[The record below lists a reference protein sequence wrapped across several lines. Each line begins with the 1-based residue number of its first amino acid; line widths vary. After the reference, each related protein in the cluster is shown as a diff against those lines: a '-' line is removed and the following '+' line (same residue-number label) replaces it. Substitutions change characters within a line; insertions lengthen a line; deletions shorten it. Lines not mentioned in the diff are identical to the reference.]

1 MGNRTMLKTFPYN
14 WAPPIERSLLEMSDS
29 PGPSTAFGGTGEL
42 RSRVNFSRHG
52 EFLLSGFI
60 CGRRSAGGYFMDRP
74 TTSVTVG
81 VMALL
86 MLAGCNSGMNS
97 GSMSGPATPQRG
109 QLLTTPPTLVAT
121 FGTSDLLGLLGLDTL
136 GQKLLTLAY
145 SPICT
150 VNVYQLNYETVGA
163 KSESTTSTGAL
174 LVPSGS
180 ASRCQGPRPI
190 VEYAHG
196 TSPNKNYDIA
206 QLSGSNAS
214 SEGLLLAALF
224 AAEGYIVV
232 APNYAG
238 YDSST
243 LSYHPYLIAA
253 QQAAEMMDVLTAA
266 RSALPVALVPT
277 VTDNHKLFV
286 TGYSQGGY
294 VAMAATSAMQAA
306 GQTVT
311 ASAPMSGPY
320 ALAAFGDA
328 LFLGEVNGSATEN
341 VALLANGYQNAYGN
355 LYSEPTDI
363 FATPYANDIA
373 GLLPSTTPISTI
385 YSEGLLPNNTLFS
398 SLPPASQYAS
408 ITPATTPS
416 DLASV
421 FAMGFASS
429 DYLILNSYRLSYLQD
444 EQAHPDGGFPTM
456 TTGLP
461 AALPENTLRQDLKT
475 NDLRNWTPT
484 MPTLLCGG
492 DEDPEVF
499 FFNTQLMQGYWLNN
513 APSAPAT
520 ILDIASTPT
529 ANDPYANEK
538 DAFKAAVTAVEVAAT
553 AGGATD
559 GGHAAVLEDYHAR
572 LVPPFCLSAVKS
584 FFDGQGG

>member
-1 MGNRTMLKTFPYN
+1 MN
-14 WAPPIERSLLEMSDS
+14 
-29 PGPSTAFGGTGEL
+29 
-42 RSRVNFSRHG
+42 
-52 EFLLSGFI
+52 
-60 CGRRSAGGYFMDRP
+60 RP
-74 TTSVTVG
+74 TSSVTVG
-81 VMALL
+81 ATALL
-86 MLAGCNSGMNS
+86 MLAGCNSGMNG
-97 GSMSGPATPQRG
+97 GSTPATSMPQRG
-109 QLLTTPPTLVAT
+109 QLLTNPPTLVAT
-121 FGTSDLLGLLGLDTL
+121 FGTPNLLALLGLDTL
-136 GQKLLTLAY
+136 GQELLTLAY

-150 VNVYQLNYETVGA
+150 VNVYRLNYETIGA
-163 KSESTTSTGAL
+163 KSEPATSTGAL

-180 ASRCQGPRPI
+180 ASDCQGPRPI

-196 TSPNKNYDIA
+196 TSPLKDYDMA

-214 SEGLLLAALF
+214 SEGLILAALF

-243 LSYHPYLIAA
+243 LSYHPYLVGT

-266 RSALPVALVPT
+266 RSALPVAVAPT

-306 GQTVT
+306 GQVVT

-328 LFLGEVNGSATEN
+328 LFLGEVDGSATEN

-355 LYSEPTDI
+355 LYSQPTDI

-385 YSEGLLPNNTLFS
+385 YSTGLLPNNTLFS
-398 SLPPASQYAS
+398 STPPAPQYAS
-408 ITPATTPS
+408 ITPATSPS
-416 DLASV
+416 DLATI

-429 DYLILNSYRLSYLQD
+429 DFLILNSYRLSYLQD
-444 EQAHPDGGFPTM
+444 AQANPDGGFPTT

-461 AALPENTLRQDLKT
+461 AALPVNTLRQDLKT

-484 MPTLLCGG
+484 MPTMLCGG
-492 DEDPEVF
+492 DEDPEVY
-499 FFNTQLMQGYWLNN
+499 FFNTQLILGYWSKL
-513 APSAPAT
+513 APSAPVT
-520 ILDIASTPT
+520 VLDLASAPT
-529 ANDPYANEK
+529 VNDPYAVEK
-538 DAFKAAVTAVEVAAT
+538 GAFEAAVTVVAVAAI

-559 GGHAAVLEDYHAR
+559 GGQAAVLANYHAR
-572 LVPPFCLSAVKS
+572 LVPPFCLAAVKS

>member
-1 MGNRTMLKTFPYN
+1 MN
-14 WAPPIERSLLEMSDS
+14 
-29 PGPSTAFGGTGEL
+29 
-42 RSRVNFSRHG
+42 
-52 EFLLSGFI
+52 
-60 CGRRSAGGYFMDRP
+60 RP
-74 TTSVTVG
+74 TSSVTVG
-81 VMALL
+81 ATALL
-86 MLAGCNSGMNS
+86 MLAGCNSGMNG
-97 GSMSGPATPQRG
+97 GSTPPTSMPQRG
-109 QLLTTPPTLVAT
+109 QLLTNPPTLVAS
-121 FGTSDLLGLLGLDTL
+121 FGTPNLLALLGLDTL
-136 GQKLLTLAY
+136 GQELLTLAY

-150 VNVYQLNYETVGA
+150 VNVYRLNYETIGA
-163 KSESTTSTGAL
+163 KSEPTTSTGAL

-180 ASRCQGPRPI
+180 ASDCQGPRPI

-196 TSPNKNYDIA
+196 TSPLKDYDMA

-214 SEGLLLAALF
+214 SEGLILAALF

-243 LSYHPYLIAA
+243 LSYHPYLVGT

-266 RSALPVALVPT
+266 RSALPVAVAPT

-306 GQTVT
+306 GQVVT

-328 LFLGEVNGSATEN
+328 LFLGEVDGSATEN

-355 LYSEPTDI
+355 LYSQPTDI

-385 YSEGLLPNNTLFS
+385 YSTGLLPNNTLFS
-398 SLPPASQYAS
+398 STPPAPQYAS
-408 ITPATTPS
+408 ITPATSPS
-416 DLASV
+416 DLATI

-429 DYLILNSYRLSYLQD
+429 DFLILNSYRLSYLQD
-444 EQAHPDGGFPTM
+444 AQANPDGGFPTT

-461 AALPENTLRQDLKT
+461 AALPVNTLRQDLKT

-484 MPTLLCGG
+484 MPTMLCGG
-492 DEDPEVF
+492 DEDPEVY
-499 FFNTQLMQGYWLNN
+499 FFNTQLILGYWSKL
-513 APSAPAT
+513 APSAPVT
-520 ILDIASTPT
+520 VLDLASAPT
-529 ANDPYANEK
+529 VNDPYVVEK
-538 DAFKAAVTAVEVAAT
+538 GAFEAAVTVVAVAAI

-559 GGHAAVLEDYHAR
+559 GGHAAVLANYHAR
-572 LVPPFCLSAVKS
+572 LVPPFCLAAVKS

>member
-1 MGNRTMLKTFPYN
+1 
-14 WAPPIERSLLEMSDS
+14 
-29 PGPSTAFGGTGEL
+29 
-42 RSRVNFSRHG
+42 
-52 EFLLSGFI
+52 
-60 CGRRSAGGYFMDRP
+60 MDRP
-74 TTSVTVG
+74 ASSVTIG
-81 VMALL
+81 AIALL
-86 MLAGCNSGMNS
+86 LLAGCDS
-97 GSMSGPATPQRG
+97 GSSSSPEASTPPAPSTPQRG
-109 QLLTTPPTLVAT
+109 QLLTNPPSLVAT

-136 GQKLLTLAY
+136 GQELLTLAY
-145 SPICT
+145 SSPICT
-150 VNVYQLNYETVGA
+150 VNVYRLSYETIGA
-163 KSESTTSTGAL
+163 KSEPTTSTGAL
-174 LVPSGS
+174 MVPSGA
-180 ASRCQGPRPI
+180 ASNCQGPRPI

-196 TSPNKNYDIA
+196 TSPLKNYDIA

-214 SEGLLLAALF
+214 SEGLILAALF

-243 LSYHPYLIAA
+243 LGYHPYLVGA
-253 QQAAEMMDVLTAA
+253 QQAAEMMDVLAAA
-266 RSALPVALVPT
+266 RSALPLALAPT
-277 VTDNHKLFV
+277 ITDNHKLFV

-294 VAMAATSAMQAA
+294 VAMAATSTMQAA

-328 LFLGEVNGSATEN
+328 LFLGQVNFSATEN

-355 LYSEPTDI
+355 LYSAPTDI
-363 FATPYANDIA
+363 FAAPYADDIA

-385 YSEGLLPNNTLFS
+385 YSEGLLPSSALFS
-398 SLPPASQYAS
+398 SIPPAPQYAS

-416 DLASV
+416 DLAGV
-421 FAMGFASS
+421 FAMGFAGS

-444 EQAHPDGGFPTM
+444 EQTNPDGGFPTA

-461 AALPENTLRQDLKT
+461 AASPTNTLRQDLKT
-475 NDLRNWTPT
+475 NDLRNWTPM
-484 MPTLLCGG
+484 MPTLLCAG

-499 FFNTQLMQGYWLNN
+499 FFNTQLMQKYWSVN
-513 APSAPAT
+513 APSAPVT
-520 ILDIASTPT
+520 ILDIASAPT
-529 ANDPYANEK
+529 ANDPYADEK
-538 DAFKAAVTAVEVAAT
+538 DAFEAEVTAIELAAI

-559 GGHAAVLEDYHAR
+559 GGHAAVLGDYHTR
-572 LVPPFCLSAVKS
+572 IVPPFCLAAVKS

>member
-1 MGNRTMLKTFPYN
+1 
-14 WAPPIERSLLEMSDS
+14 
-29 PGPSTAFGGTGEL
+29 
-42 RSRVNFSRHG
+42 
-52 EFLLSGFI
+52 
-60 CGRRSAGGYFMDRP
+60 MDRP
-74 TTSVTVG
+74 TSSVTVG
-81 VMALL
+81 VTALL
-86 MLAGCNSGMNS
+86 ALAGCNSGMNS
-97 GSMSGPATPQRG
+97 GSTPDPSTAQRG
-109 QLLTTPPTLVAT
+109 QLLTNPPTLVAS
-121 FGTSDLLGLLGLDTL
+121 FGTSDVLGLLGVDAL
-136 GQKLLTLAY
+136 GQELLALAY
-145 SPICT
+145 SPVCT
-150 VNVYQLNYETVGA
+150 VNVYRLNYETIGA
-163 KSESTTSTGAL
+163 KSEPATSTGAL
-174 LVPSGS
+174 MVPSGT

-196 TSPNKNYDIA
+196 TSPMKNYDMA

-214 SEGLLLAALF
+214 SEGLILAALF

-243 LSYHPYLIAA
+243 LSYHPYLVGA

-266 RSALPVALVPT
+266 RSALPVALAQT
-277 VTDNHKLFV
+277 VIDNHKLFV

-306 GQTVT
+306 GQIVT

-373 GLLPSTTPISTI
+373 GLLPSTTPISTL
-385 YSEGLLPNNTLFS
+385 YSEGLLPNNALFS
-398 SLPPASQYAS
+398 STPPASQYAS

-444 EQAHPDGGFPTM
+444 EQANPDGGWPTT
-456 TTGLP
+456 TTGL
-461 AALPENTLRQDLKT
+461 AAASPKNALRQDLKT
-475 NDLRNWTPT
+475 NDLRNWMPT

-499 FFNTQLMQGYWLNN
+499 FFNTQLMQAYWSKNT
-513 APSAPAT
+513 PSAPVT
-520 ILDIASTPT
+520 ILDIASAPT
-529 ANDPYANEK
+529 ANDPYASEK
-538 DAFKAAVTAVEVAAT
+538 GAFNAAVTAVEVAAI

-559 GGHAAVLEDYHAR
+559 GGHAAVLGDYHAR
-572 LVPPFCLSAVKS
+572 IVPPFCLAAVKS

>member
-1 MGNRTMLKTFPYN
+1 
-14 WAPPIERSLLEMSDS
+14 
-29 PGPSTAFGGTGEL
+29 
-42 RSRVNFSRHG
+42 
-52 EFLLSGFI
+52 
-60 CGRRSAGGYFMDRP
+60 MDRP
-74 TTSVTVG
+74 TSSVTVG

-86 MLAGCNSGMNS
+86 MLAGCNSGMNG
-97 GSMSGPATPQRG
+97 GSTPGPSTPQRG

-136 GQKLLTLAY
+136 GQELLTLAY

-163 KSESTTSTGAL
+163 KSEPTTSTGAL

-180 ASRCQGPRPI
+180 ASGCQGPRPI

-196 TSPNKNYDIA
+196 TSPIKNYDIA
-206 QLSGSNAS
+206 QLSGANAS
-214 SEGLLLAALF
+214 SEGLILAALF

-243 LSYHPYLIAA
+243 LSYHPYLVGA

-266 RSALPVALVPT
+266 RSALPVALAPT

-328 LFLGEVNGSATEN
+328 LFLGEVNGSATKN

-398 SLPPASQYAS
+398 STPPASQYAS

-416 DLASV
+416 DLAIV

-429 DYLILNSYRLSYLQD
+429 DYLILNSCRLSYLQD
-444 EQAHPDGGFPTM
+444 EQANPDGGFPTM

-461 AALPENTLRQDLKT
+461 AALPRI
-475 NDLRNWTPT
+475 
-484 MPTLLCGG
+484 LCGK
-492 DEDPEVF
+492 
-499 FFNTQLMQGYWLNN
+499 
-513 APSAPAT
+513 
-520 ILDIASTPT
+520 I
-529 ANDPYANEK
+529 
-538 DAFKAAVTAVEVAAT
+538 
-553 AGGATD
+553 
-559 GGHAAVLEDYHAR
+559 
-572 LVPPFCLSAVKS
+572 
-584 FFDGQGG
+584 

>member
-1 MGNRTMLKTFPYN
+1 MNR
-14 WAPPIERSLLEMSDS
+14 
-29 PGPSTAFGGTGEL
+29 PS
-42 RSRVNFSRHG
+42 SR
-52 EFLLSGFI
+52 L
-60 CGRRSAGGYFMDRP
+60 
-74 TTSVTVG
+74 TVW
-81 VMALL
+81 VVALL
-86 MLAGCNSGMNS
+86 ALAGCSSGTNG
-97 GSMSGPATPQRG
+97 GSTLAPTTAQRG
-109 QLLTTPPTLVAT
+109 QLLIKPPTLVAT
-121 FGTSDLLGLLGLDTL
+121 FGTSDLLELLGLDTL
-136 GQKLLTLAY
+136 GLQLLTLAY
-145 SPICT
+145 SPVCT
-150 VNVYQLNYETVGA
+150 VNIYQLNYETVGA
-163 KSESTTSTGAL
+163 KSEPTTSTGAL
-174 LVPSGS
+174 MVPSGS
-180 ASRCQGPRPI
+180 ASGCQGPRPI

-196 TSPNKNYDIA
+196 TSPSKNYDIS
-206 QLSGSNAS
+206 QLTGSNAS
-214 SEGLLLAALF
+214 SEGLILAALF

-238 YDSST
+238 YHSST
-243 LSYHPYLIAA
+243 LSYHPYLVGA

-266 RSALPVALVPT
+266 RSALPVALAPT
-277 VTDNHKLFV
+277 ITDNHKLFV

-355 LYSEPTDI
+355 LYSEPADL
-363 FATPYANDIA
+363 FAAPYASDIA

-385 YSEGLLPNNTLFS
+385 YSEGLLPNDTLFS
-398 SLPPASQYAS
+398 STPPAPQYAS

-416 DLASV
+416 DLATV

-429 DYLILNSYRLSYLQD
+429 DYLIVNSYRLSYLQD
-444 EQAHPDGGFPTM
+444 QQANPDGGFPTT

-461 AALPENTLRQDLKT
+461 AASPTNTLRQDLKT
-475 NDLRNWTPT
+475 NDLRNWTPAT
-484 MPTLLCGG
+484 STLLCAG

-499 FFNTQLMQGYWLNN
+499 YFNTQLMQAYWLKN
-513 APSAPAT
+513 APSAPVT
-520 ILDIASTPT
+520 VLDIASAPA

-538 DAFKAAVTAVEVAAT
+538 NAFKAAVSAVEAAAV

-559 GGHAAVLEDYHAR
+559 GGLAAVLEDYHAR
-572 LVPPFCLSAVKS
+572 LVAPFCLAAVKS

>member
-1 MGNRTMLKTFPYN
+1 
-14 WAPPIERSLLEMSDS
+14 
-29 PGPSTAFGGTGEL
+29 
-42 RSRVNFSRHG
+42 
-52 EFLLSGFI
+52 
-60 CGRRSAGGYFMDRP
+60 MDRS
-74 TTSVTVG
+74 TSSVTV
-81 VMALL
+81 VVTALL
-86 MLAGCNSGMNS
+86 MLAGCNSGMNG
-97 GSMSGPATPQRG
+97 GSTPASSTPPPSTPQRG
-109 QLLTTPPTLVAT
+109 QLLTNPPTLVAT
-121 FGTSDLLGLLGLDTL
+121 FGTADLVGLLGLDTL
-136 GQKLLTLAY
+136 GQELLTLAY

-150 VNVYQLNYETVGA
+150 VNVYRLSYETMGA
-163 KSESTTSTGAL
+163 KSEPTTSTGAL

-180 ASRCQGPRPI
+180 ASSCKGPRPI

-196 TSPNKNYDIA
+196 TSPMKNYDMA

-214 SEGLLLAALF
+214 SEGLILAALF

-243 LSYHPYLIAA
+243 LSYHPYLVGA
-253 QQAAEMMDVLTAA
+253 QQAGEMMDVLTAA
-266 RSALPVALVPT
+266 RSALPAVLSAT

-363 FATPYANDIA
+363 FATPYAGDIA

-385 YSEGLLPNNTLFS
+385 YSEGLLPTNALFS
-398 SLPPASQYAS
+398 STPPAPQYAS
-408 ITPATTPS
+408 ITPATAPS

-429 DYLILNSYRLSYLQD
+429 DYLILNSYRLSYLED
-444 EQAHPDGGFPTM
+444 EQANPDGGFPAA

-461 AALPENTLRQDLKT
+461 AAAPENALRQDLKT

-492 DEDPEVF
+492 DGDPEVF
-499 FFNTQLMQGYWLNN
+499 FFNTQLMQEYWAKN
-513 APSAPAT
+513 APSAPVT
-520 ILDIASTPT
+520 ILDIASAP
-529 ANDPYANEK
+529 AGSDPYADEK
-538 DAFKAAVTAVEVAAT
+538 DAFNAAVTAMEAAAI
-553 AGGATD
+553 AGGAAD
-559 GGHAAVLEDYHAR
+559 GGHAAVLVDYHAQ
-572 LVPPFCLSAVKS
+572 LVPPFCLAAVKS
-584 FFDGQGG
+584 YFDGQGG

>member
-1 MGNRTMLKTFPYN
+1 
-14 WAPPIERSLLEMSDS
+14 
-29 PGPSTAFGGTGEL
+29 
-42 RSRVNFSRHG
+42 
-52 EFLLSGFI
+52 
-60 CGRRSAGGYFMDRP
+60 MDRP
-74 TTSVTVG
+74 TSSVTVG

-97 GSMSGPATPQRG
+97 GSTPGPSTPQRG

-136 GQKLLTLAY
+136 GQELLTLAY

-163 KSESTTSTGAL
+163 KSEPTTSTGAL

-180 ASRCQGPRPI
+180 ASGCRGPRPI

-196 TSPNKNYDIA
+196 TSPIKNYDIA
-206 QLSGSNAS
+206 QLSGANAS
-214 SEGLLLAALF
+214 SEGLILAALF

-243 LSYHPYLIAA
+243 LSYHPYLVGA

-266 RSALPVALVPT
+266 RSALPVALAPT

-294 VAMAATSAMQAA
+294 VAMAATSALQAA

-328 LFLGEVNGSATEN
+328 LFLGEVNGSATES

-373 GLLPSTTPISTI
+373 GLLP
-385 YSEGLLPNNTLFS
+385 NNTLFS
-398 SLPPASQYAS
+398 STPPASQYAS
-408 ITPATTPS
+408 ITPASTPS

-444 EQAHPDGGFPTM
+444 EQANPDGGFPTM

-499 FFNTQLMQGYWLNN
+499 FFNTQLMQGYWSNN
-513 APSAPAT
+513 APIAPVT

>member
-1 MGNRTMLKTFPYN
+1 
-14 WAPPIERSLLEMSDS
+14 
-29 PGPSTAFGGTGEL
+29 
-42 RSRVNFSRHG
+42 
-52 EFLLSGFI
+52 
-60 CGRRSAGGYFMDRP
+60 MDRP
-74 TTSVTVG
+74 TSFVTVG
-81 VMALL
+81 VVALL
-86 MLAGCNSGMNS
+86 MLAGCNSGMSNGATPP
-97 GSMSGPATPQRG
+97 GSSTPQRG
-109 QLLTTPPTLVAT
+109 QLLTNPPALVAT

-136 GQKLLTLAY
+136 GQELLTLAY
-145 SPICT
+145 SPVCT
-150 VNVYQLNYETVGA
+150 VNVYRLNYETVGA
-163 KSESTTSTGAL
+163 KSEPTTSTGAL

-180 ASRCQGPRPI
+180 GAGCQGPRPI

-196 TSPNKNYDIA
+196 TSPLKNYDIA

-214 SEGLLLAALF
+214 SEGLILAALF

-243 LSYHPYLIAA
+243 LGYHPYLVGV
-253 QQAAEMMDVLTAA
+253 QQANEMMDVLTAA
-266 RSALPVALVPT
+266 RSALPVALAPT
-277 VTDNHKLFV
+277 VADNHKLFV

-355 LYSEPTDI
+355 LYSQPTDI
-363 FATPYANDIA
+363 FATPYADDIA

-385 YSEGLLPNNTLFS
+385 YSEDLLPNNTLFS
-398 SLPPASQYAS
+398 STPPAPQYAS
-408 ITPATTPS
+408 ITPATMPS
-416 DLASV
+416 DLATV

-444 EQAHPDGGFPTM
+444 EQANPDGGFPTT

-461 AALPENTLRQDLKT
+461 AASPQNTLRQDLKT
-475 NDLRNWTPT
+475 NDLRDWTPA
-484 MPTLLCGG
+484 MPTLLCAG

-499 FFNTQLMQGYWLNN
+499 FFNTQLMQAYWSKN
-513 APSAPAT
+513 APSAPVT
-520 ILDIASTPT
+520 ILDIASTP
-529 ANDPYANEK
+529 AASDPYANEK
-538 DAFKAAVTAVEVAAT
+538 DAFQAAVTAVEVAAI

-572 LVPPFCLSAVKS
+572 LVAPFCLAAVKS

>member
-1 MGNRTMLKTFPYN
+1 
-14 WAPPIERSLLEMSDS
+14 
-29 PGPSTAFGGTGEL
+29 
-42 RSRVNFSRHG
+42 
-52 EFLLSGFI
+52 
-60 CGRRSAGGYFMDRP
+60 MDRP
-74 TTSVTVG
+74 SFPVTVW
-81 VMALL
+81 VVALL
-86 MLAGCNSGMNS
+86 VLAGCQSGSNS
-97 GSMSGPATPQRG
+97 GSMPAPSTPQRG
-109 QLLTTPPTLVAT
+109 QLLTNPPTLLAT
-121 FGTSDLLGLLGLDTL
+121 FATSDLLGLLGLDTL
-136 GQKLLTLAY
+136 GRELLTLAY

-150 VNVYQLNYETVGA
+150 VNVYQLSYETVGA
-163 KSESTTSTGAL
+163 KSELTTSTGAL

-180 ASRCQGPRPI
+180 ASGCQGPRPI

-196 TSPNKNYDIA
+196 TSPSKNYDMA

-214 SEGLLLAALF
+214 SEGLILAALF

-243 LSYHPYLIAA
+243 LNYHPYLVGA
-253 QQAAEMMDVLTAA
+253 QQADEMIDVLTAA
-266 RSALPVALVPT
+266 RSALPVALAPT

-306 GQTVT
+306 GETVT

-320 ALAAFGDA
+320 AIAAFGDA
-328 LFLGEVNGSATEN
+328 IFLGEVNGSATEN

-355 LYSEPTDI
+355 LYSQPTDL

-385 YSEGLLPNNTLFS
+385 YSEGLLPDNTLFS
-398 SLPPASQYAS
+398 STAPASQYAS
-408 ITPATTPS
+408 ITPATTPT
-416 DLASV
+416 DLATV

-429 DYLILNSYRLSYLQD
+429 DYLVLNSYRLSYLQD
-444 EQAHPDGGFPTM
+444 QQANPDGGFPTT

-461 AALPENTLRQDLKT
+461 AASPTNALRQDLKT

-484 MPTLLCGG
+484 MPTLLCAG
-492 DEDPEVF
+492 DQDPEVF
-499 FFNTQLMQGYWLNN
+499 FFNTQLMQGYWSKN
-513 APSAPAT
+513 APSAPVT
-520 ILDIASTPT
+520 IVDVASTPT
-529 ANDPYANEK
+529 AKDPYANEK
-538 DAFKAAVTAVEVAAT
+538 DAFKAAVTAVEVAAI

-572 LVPPFCLSAVKS
+572 LVAPFCLAAVKS